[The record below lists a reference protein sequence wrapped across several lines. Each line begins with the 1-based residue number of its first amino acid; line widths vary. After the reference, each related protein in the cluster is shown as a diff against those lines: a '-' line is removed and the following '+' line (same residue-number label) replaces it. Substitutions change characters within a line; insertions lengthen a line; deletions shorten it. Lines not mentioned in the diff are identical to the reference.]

1 MHDLMRTVERLIDND
16 WYVCRLSELNKGDV
30 FRMHEPTGELV
41 GGQNWIAESEPN
53 PDYSNDGEPVW
64 GIRAKGENDND

>member
-1 MHDLMRTVERLIDND
+1 MRTIERLIDND

-41 GGQNWIAESEPN
+41 GGQNWIAESEPS
-53 PDYSNDGEPVW
+53 PDYSNDVG
-64 GIRAKGENDND
+64 